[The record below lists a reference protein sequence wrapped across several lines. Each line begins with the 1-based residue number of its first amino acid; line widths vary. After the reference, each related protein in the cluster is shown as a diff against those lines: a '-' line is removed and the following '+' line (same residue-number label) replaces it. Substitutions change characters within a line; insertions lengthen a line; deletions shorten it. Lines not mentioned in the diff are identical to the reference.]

1 MSDQETKIIYYKD
14 TDADKVPYMIKLS
27 IAPDKATLRDFKQA
41 LNVNPRQFKFFFQ
54 QIVEDF
60 GVVKEEICD
69 DDTKLPFVNGRA
81 VSWLHQVEESIAGS
95 DSKSQNSFNMQPLNT
110 IENKLGNQYSS
121 MASISSQGS
130 SKSNNENVDMRNH
143 NRDGSNGNR
152 NSKHTRDSNG
162 QIYDT
167 LQSNRKSSKQR
178 HSAVL
183 KDLNADDTSTETES
197 LINGFD
203 DFRIHHQHTAHH
215 QRPSSVMSNPSHSN
229 GLMIGGIGNGGSG
242 SMRRSAANGKNGG
255 NVNSKTTGNQ
265 KRSLDSQNIYGGH
278 PTRNIVNR
286 HSTNGNFYS
295 NYHQPQKMHPNL
307 NGNSKSGNNKY
318 QRKSDFQDSFSDE
331 HSDDDTTN
339 FEFDDTCDGSQNSSQ
354 GGRTATTAPSIISS
368 NLDTT
373 TFFDTENDDD
383 GQFSSITENTNST
396 MSSRYGANRNRRK
409 TRHKLPTHHLKPNN
423 SLHSSMSSLTDS
435 TMSLNIITVT
445 LKMDCVN
452 FLGISIVGQSN
463 KGGEGGIY
471 VGSIM
476 SGGAV
481 AQDGRIEPGDMILQ
495 VNEISFEN
503 MSNDDAVR
511 VLREAVIKP
520 GPVKLVVA
528 KCWDPNPQGYFTV
541 SKQEPIRP
549 IDPSAWVA
557 HTQAHTGAHVGNTYP
572 ASNMIKHQNYR
583 LSNSVSTF
591 GSNSSLSTSLADT
604 TLSTTYGNNMPNDN
618 YYHQNNFGCMTQTT
632 TGGDSTRF
640 GNEHLNLTIKTDME
654 TLVRAMAAT
663 DSGLDVRDRNWL
675 KITIPNAFIGSDVVD
690 WLFNHVEGF
699 PDRRDARKYACD
711 MLRFGFIRHAVNK
724 VRFSEQCYYIF
735 GDFNQSTINSQLMS
749 MNGAAAGMG
758 GNLFTLNEE
767 SEVDFDSVSELDRD
781 TLYAPMNYQG
791 NNNGN
796 YGHTG
801 NYGYVGGPKL
811 YSNLNGIGGPP
822 PPPSYMSSS
831 SSNAT
836 SNSTSTTSNNTT
848 TQTIA
853 TCTTTGIITSNSN
866 YMNGQHNNNTNS
878 SSGMGGS
885 NSSGNGSQLTANTTN
900 NQSNFSALISNQV
913 ISNGIVN
920 SEKHTSNACQFYY
933 PTPSHPLGD
942 SMSSMSSTSH
952 LYNQQNMNSLNTDTD
967 YDETIPNQTAQ
978 NGQQTTMNSLMA
990 TPISIHSQARF
1001 NIQSRLETKSMRS
1014 SDNSSSGNGSDV
1026 ELLSSKKSKNRN
1038 SYYQQQQMNYYEIGP
1053 INTSNKSDKS
1063 EKSSSRSKQQQVQQR
1078 SLDQVP
1084 KEQRNSKH
1092 SFNNNET
1099 PREFFVDVM

>member
-1 MSDQETKIIYYKD
+1 MAEETKIIYYKD
-14 TDADKVPYMIKLS
+14 SDSDKVPYMIKLS

-41 LNVNPRQFKFFFQ
+41 LNVNVKNFKFFFQ

-69 DDTKLPFVNGRA
+69 DDMKLPFVNGRA
-81 VSWLHQVEESIAGS
+81 VSWLHQVEESLVGS
-95 DSKSQNSFNMQPLNT
+95 DTRSQNSINIQEFSSKPPT
-110 IENKLGNQYSS
+110 DHKLGNQFTS
-121 MASISSQGS
+121 MQSVSSQGS
-130 SKSNNENVDMRNH
+130 SVSNNENVDRNGGSH
-143 NRDGSNGNR
+143 NQNR
-152 NSKHTRDSNG
+152 NSKHLIQGSNG

-167 LQSNRKSSKQR
+167 LNNRKSSKNR

-183 KDLNADDTSTETES
+183 KDLNADDTSTDTES

-203 DFRIHHQHTAHH
+203 DFRIQH
-215 QRPSSVMSNPSHSN
+215 QRPTSMNGN
-229 GLMIGGIGNGGSG
+229 GLMIGGGNSG
-242 SMRRSAANGKNGG
+242 SMRRSNKPNYGSQNN
-255 NVNSKTTGNQ
+255 NVNKPGNQ
-265 KRSLDSQNIYGGH
+265 KRSLDSQNIGPNARH
-278 PTRNIVNR
+278 NQNR

-295 NYHQPQKMHPNL
+295 NYHQPPKYHHQL
-307 NGNSKSGNNKY
+307 AGNQYKSGINNNKNY
-318 QRKSDFQDSFSDE
+318 KNNDFQDSFSE
-331 HSDDDTTN
+331 NSDDDTTN
-339 FEFDDTCDGSQNSSQ
+339 FEFEGNDDSQNSSQ
-354 GGRTATTAPSIISS
+354 ANTATTAPSIISS

-383 GQFSSITENTNST
+383 DGQFSSITENTNST
-396 MSSRYGANRNRRK
+396 MASSRHYGVNRNRRK
-409 TRHKLPTHHLKPNN
+409 LRHKLPTHHLKPNN

-445 LKMDCVN
+445 LKMDSVN

-481 AQDGRIEPGDMILQ
+481 AHDGRIEPGDMILQ
-495 VNEISFEN
+495 VNEVSFEN

-511 VLREAVIKP
+511 VLREAVMKP

-557 HTQAHTGAHVGNTYP
+557 HTQAHTGTHPVGN
-572 ASNMIKHQNYR
+572 SNTNMMNQQNMMKNQNYR
-583 LSNSVSTF
+583 LSHSVSTF
-591 GSNSSLSTSLADT
+591 GSNSSLSTSLAD
-604 TLSTTYGNNMPNDN
+604 STISTAYGNNMGNGN
-618 YYHQNNFGCMTQTT
+618 YYHQNMIGGGGLGCTT
-632 TGGDSTRF
+632 TTTQADSTRF

-654 TLVRAMAAT
+654 TLVRAMAAP

-735 GDFNQSTINSQLMS
+735 GDFNQSTLNSQLMT
-749 MNGAAAGMG
+749 MNGGGIGMGG

-781 TLYAPMNYQG
+781 TLYAPMNY
-791 NNNGN
+791 NNNNNNAN
-796 YGHTG
+796 YHNPQ
-801 NYGYVGGPKL
+801 NYQLQNMNKIYA
-811 YSNLNGIGGPP
+811 NLNGIGGPP

-853 TCTTTGIITSNSN
+853 TCTTTGIMTSN
-866 YMNGQHNNNTNS
+866 YMNTNNNTNS

-885 NSSGNGSQLTANTTN
+885 GSSSNGSAITANSTG
-900 NQSNFSALISNQV
+900 QSNFSALITHKVVN
-913 ISNGIVN
+913 NGIVN
-920 SEKHTSNACQFYY
+920 AERHTNNACQFYY
-933 PTPSHPLGD
+933 PTPSHPLD
-942 SMSSMSSTSH
+942 AFPDHTIPSLSSTANLH
-952 LYNQQNMNSLNTDTD
+952 TQKNMNSLNTDTD
-967 YDETIPNQTAQ
+967 IDDTIPNHTVQSSQQ
-978 NGQQTTMNSLMA
+978 NTFNSLIA
-990 TPISIHSQARF
+990 TPISIHSHQRF
-1001 NIQSRLETKSMRS
+1001 NIPSRMDTKSMRS

-1026 ELLSSKKSKNRN
+1026 ELLSSKKSKNRLSN
-1038 SYYQQQQMNYYEIGP
+1038 SQQQSNYYEIAQF
-1053 INTSNKSDKS
+1053 NTSSKSDKQN
-1063 EKSSSRSKQQQVQQR
+1063 RKQQQQR
-1078 SLDQVP
+1078 GLDQVP
-1084 KEQRNSKH
+1084 KDLRNSKQ
-1092 SFNNNET
+1092 SFNGAIEK
-1099 PREFFVDVM
+1099 PCEFFVDVM

>member
-1 MSDQETKIIYYKD
+1 MTEETKIIYYKD
-14 TDADKVPYMIKLS
+14 TDSDKVPYMIKLS

-41 LNVNPRQFKFFFQ
+41 LNVNVKNFKFFFQ

-69 DDTKLPFVNGRA
+69 DDMKLPFVNGRA
-81 VSWLHQVEESIAGS
+81 VSWLHQVEESNPDS
-95 DSKSQNSFNMQPLNT
+95 DTRSQNSINIQEFNSKSSGNN
-110 IENKLGNQYSS
+110 ENRLGNQFNSNLS
-121 MASISSQGS
+121 VSSQGS
-130 SKSNNENVDMRNH
+130 SMSNNENVDRNG
-143 NRDGSNGNR
+143 GSNNNNR
-152 NSKHTRDSNG
+152 NSKHLNQGSNG

-167 LQSNRKSSKQR
+167 LNNRKSNKNR
-178 HSAVL
+178 HNAIL
-183 KDLNADDTSTETES
+183 KDLNADDTSTDTES

-203 DFRIHHQHTAHH
+203 DIRIHHQ
-215 QRPSSVMSNPSHSN
+215 RPTSMVTNTMNSNA
-229 GLMIGGIGNGGSG
+229 LMIGGNGNGGSG
-242 SMRRSAANGKNGG
+242 SMRRSNKNNYGSLTS
-255 NVNSKTTGNQ
+255 NVNNHIKPGNH
-265 KRSLDSQNIYGGH
+265 KRSLDSQNIMQNV
-278 PTRNIVNR
+278 RSSQNR

-295 NYHQPQKMHPNL
+295 NFHQPQKQHHQLSNHHYVT
-307 NGNSKSGNNKY
+307 NNKHH
-318 QRKSDFQDSFSDE
+318 KMNEFQDSFSE
-331 HSDDDTTN
+331 NSDDDTTN
-339 FEFDDTCDGSQNSSQ
+339 FDFDDNNDMSQAN
-354 GGRTATTAPSIISS
+354 TATTAPSIISS

-383 GQFSSITENTNST
+383 DGQFSSITENTNST
-396 MSSRYGANRNRRK
+396 MASSRHYGINRNRRK
-409 TRHKLPTHHLKPNN
+409 LRHKLPTHHLKPNN

-445 LKMDCVN
+445 LKMDSVN

-495 VNEISFEN
+495 VNEVSFEN

-511 VLREAVIKP
+511 VLREAVMKP

-557 HTQAHTGAHVGNTYP
+557 HTQAHTGTHPVGGLNT
-572 ASNMIKHQNYR
+572 NMMNQQNMMKNQNYR
-583 LSNSVSTF
+583 LSHSVSTF
-591 GSNSSLSTSLADT
+591 GSNSSLSTSLAD
-604 TLSTTYGNNMPNDN
+604 STISTAYGNNGN
-618 YYHQNNFGCMTQTT
+618 YYHQNMIGGGLGCTT
-632 TGGDSTRF
+632 TTTQGDSTRF

-654 TLVRAMAAT
+654 TLVRAMAAP

-735 GDFNQSTINSQLMS
+735 GDFNQSTINSQLMA
-749 MNGAAAGMG
+749 MNGGGMGMGG

-781 TLYAPMNYQG
+781 TLYAPMNY

-796 YGHTG
+796 S
-801 NYGYVGGPKL
+801 NYHNVQNYQNSNMNKL
-811 YSNLNGIGGPP
+811 YANLNGIGGPP

-853 TCTTTGIITSNSN
+853 TCTTTGIMSSN
-866 YMNGQHNNNTNS
+866 YMNTNNNTNS

-885 NSSGNGSQLTANTTN
+885 GSSSNGSAITANSTT
-900 NQSNFSALISNQV
+900 QSNFSALVSHQIIN
-913 ISNGIVN
+913 NGIVN
-920 SEKHTSNACQFYY
+920 SERHTNNACQLYY
-933 PTPSHPLGD
+933 PTPSHPLDGFTEHTI
-942 SMSSMSSTSH
+942 STLSSTSH
-952 LYNQQNMNSLNTDTD
+952 LHTQQNMNSLNTDTD
-967 YDETIPNQTAQ
+967 DTIPLQ
-978 NGQQTTMNSLMA
+978 NIKDSQQNTINPIIA
-990 TPISIHSQARF
+990 TPISIHSNHRF
-1001 NIQSRLETKSMRS
+1001 NLHTRIETKSMKS

-1026 ELLSSKKSKNRN
+1026 ELLSSKKSKNK
-1038 SYYQQQQMNYYEIGP
+1038 SSHYQHQSNYYEITQS
-1053 INTSNKSDKS
+1053 NSLNKSDKQ
-1063 EKSSSRSKQQQVQQR
+1063 SRRQQQQPR

-1084 KEQRNSKH
+1084 KDLRNSKQ
-1092 SFNNNET
+1092 SFSAAMDN
-1099 PREFFVDVM
+1099 PCEFFVDVM